1 MSTTL
6 QKKLSFGFSLLAF
19 ILVST
24 MGYSQTAGTAVTM
37 SLTNA
42 IQTSPTEF
50 TYDVMLT
57 NTGTTALYLRG
68 YSAGVNFAAG
78 MAGTGTLTHTF
89 ISRDP
94 ALASIPVV
102 NPGVNLAVNHLRL
115 TTINASA
122 GNEYLM
128 TAGTPIRLA
137 TMKVTNTVPFPADFN
152 PAFNLQLITG
162 AGKTQCIATCYVG
175 TASTVNNYAING
187 TANPAAPAT
196 LQVLSGL
203 VNTPC
208 FFLNPSAL
216 FNGSAVTTPI
226 VCFGQSTGTAVVTL
240 SNTGSAAPTGTVGTY
255 KINGGANIAYT
266 GNPFTVSNL
275 SAGTYSI
282 TVTTSYGCSKT
293 VLASITQP
301 STVISTTSN
310 ASTCAASY
318 ALPWGSI
325 VTATGAYTHTYVNG
339 NGCDSIVTRNVTFNS
354 SSVNAPTNAIAC
366 SSYLWSSNNQTYTAS
381 GTYTASFTNSV
392 GCDSS
397 RLLNLTVSSISTNPP
412 VSVSVCNS
420 YTWPIN
426 GNTYTAS
433 GTYVATFLNSAG
445 CDSNRT
451 LILTIKQST
460 SSTTTVS
467 QAGSYTWAANGAVY
481 SSTGIHTATLVN
493 AAGCDSIATLNL
505 TITGAAFTLTVVEDM
520 PISCFGNND
529 GSALATAVGTGTYTY
544 NVDGGS
550 FTNTTGSFGGLTA
563 GTHTICAT
571 DGTFTLCSTITF
583 VNPAPLAISFVID
596 STVSCHGNDGQITA
610 NITGGTNNVQPYL
623 TLWTNSNTPPDTLN
637 NQFTN
642 NYDIT
647 ISNLSVGTYHLSIS
661 DDNGCTL
668 SSSVPLAATPP
679 VSVTAASTGIN
690 CFGGSSVITA
700 SATGGEG
707 NKIIT
712 IGGLPIASNYP
723 AGTYT
728 ITATDT
734 KGCTGTTV
742 VVINQPS
749 VIGTTSNIS
758 VCNSYTW
765 PVNSATYTTSGLHS
779 VTFTS
784 ASSCDSIVTLNL
796 IIKQPSINPISTI
809 NACNS
814 YTWPVNGVT
823 YTNSGTRTA
832 SFINAAG
839 CDSSFVLNLTI
850 NATSTTSTSITATS
864 FYVWPVNGQTYT
876 TSGVYTN
883 TVLGGNGC
891 VQTNILNLIINSATF
906 YITDTVI
913 QNISCKN
920 NHDGFAQ
927 IIAHGGVPPYSYVLD
942 GGVQSNNTGLFHN
955 LTPGIHSVCATSG
968 SLTACDTVFI
978 SEPDSLLAGFWGNLV
993 SCHGNDGYLEIHI
1006 HGGTSTDPLSFNGG
1020 VGGVQDYLTWWMNA
1034 AGDTLNNPFTDNF
1047 AVQIGDTLTPGTY
1060 HVKIEDDNGCL
1071 YTAYVNLGQA
1081 PPVTVTATAAP
1092 ITCFGGT
1099 SNIVFSGTGGVGLFD
1114 TIPPPAPY
1122 PNPSTL
1128 TYQINGV
1135 AVSPGSPYPA
1145 GPGTY
1150 TITATDAKLCS
1161 ATTVLTISAP
1171 TGPIITILNQTACNS
1186 YTWSSN
1192 GATYTSSG
1200 VHTLTYT
1207 TAAGCDSTV
1216 TLNLTIN
1223 LNTTTATTA
1232 TSCNSYTWAASGLTY
1247 TSSGVYTFTSLNAAG
1262 CTNTATLILTI
1273 NNSTTTGSLSATAC
1287 DTYTWVT
1294 SGLTYTTSGVY
1305 TFTSLNASGCT
1316 NTGTLTLTINNSST
1330 TGSLSAT
1337 ACNTYTWATS
1347 GLTYTTSGVY
1357 TFTSLNASGCTNT
1370 ATLTLTINNSST
1382 NGNITTSAC
1391 DSYLWNGTTYTA
1403 SGTYTVTSLN
1413 ASGCTNTAVLSLTVN
1428 SSSVNPPTN
1437 VTSCLYTWS
1446 VNGVTY
1452 TTSGIYTAT
1461 FQNAAGCDSSF
1472 TLTVSCP
1479 LPVSISRFIGYK
1491 GTSKDILEWT
1501 TGSELNNAYFNLQ
1514 HGTDAINFSTLAKV
1528 SSKAPGGNS
1537 SIDID
1542 YRSENTKPS
1551 IGHNYYRLQQVDL
1564 DGHST
1569 YESRIVDLIWDND
1582 GNSVTMYPNPTTDVL
1597 NIDLFATEAS
1607 TTSVRISDM
1616 SGRTVKSVLLKSVTG
1631 MNNVTISLAEL
1642 ANGLY
1647 TVQIF
1652 TNDKLSFVQ
1661 KVRKND

>member
-6 QKKLSFGFSLLAF
+6 QKKLSFGLSLLAF

-42 IQTSPTEF
+42 VQTSPTEF

-57 NTGTTALYLRG
+57 NTGTTTLYLRG
-68 YSAGVNFAAG
+68 YSAGINFAAG
-78 MAGTGTLTHTF
+78 MANGGALTHTF
-89 ISRDP
+89 VSRDP
-94 ALASIPVV
+94 VLTAIPLV

-128 TAGTPIRLA
+128 TAGTPVRLA
-137 TMKVTNTVPFPADFN
+137 TMKVTNTVAFPADFN
-152 PAFNLQLITG
+152 PALNLQLITG

-175 TASTVNNYAING
+175 TASSVNNYVING
-187 TANPAAPAT
+187 TANPAAALT
-196 LQVLSGL
+196 LQLLSGL

-208 FFLNPSAL
+208 FFLSPSAL
-216 FNGSAVTTPI
+216 FSGSAATTPI
-226 VCFGQSTGTAVVTL
+226 VCFGQSTGSAVVTL
-240 SNTGSAAPTGTVGTY
+240 SNTGSAAPTGTIGTY
-255 KINGGANIAYT
+255 KINGGANIAYS

-275 SAGTYSI
+275 SAGIYSI
-282 TVTTSYGCSKT
+282 TVTTSYGCSDT

-301 STVISTTSN
+301 ATVLSSTFN
-310 ASTCAASY
+310 ANTCAASY
-318 ALPWGSI
+318 TLPWGST
-325 VTATGAYTHTYVNG
+325 VSATGIYTNTYVNG
-339 NGCDSIVTRNVTFNS
+339 NGCDSIVTGNVTFN
-354 SSVNAPTNAIAC
+354 NASTNATTNASAC
-366 SSYLWSSNNQTYTAS
+366 TSYLWSANNQTYTAS
-381 GTYTASFTNSV
+381 GTYTASFTNAT

-397 RLLNLTVSSISTNPP
+397 LSLNLTVSSISTNPP
-412 VSVSVCNS
+412 IAVSVCNT
-420 YTWPIN
+420 YTWPVN

-433 GTYVATFLNSAG
+433 GSYVATFLNSVG
-445 CDSNRT
+445 CDSNIT
-451 LILTIKQST
+451 LILTINQSS
-460 SSTTTVS
+460 SSTTTIS

-493 AAGCDSIATLNL
+493 ALGCDSVATLNL
-505 TITGAAFTLTVVEDM
+505 TITGAAFSLTVVEDM

-529 GSALATAVGTGTYTY
+529 ASALATAVGTGTYTY

-550 FTNTTGSFGGLTA
+550 FVNTTGSFVGLSA

-583 VNPAPLAISFVID
+583 VDPAPLAISFVID
-596 STVSCHGNDGQITA
+596 STVSCLGNDGQITA

-623 TLWTNSNTPPDTLN
+623 TLWTNSNIPPDTLN

-647 ISNLSVGTYHLSIS
+647 ISSLPAGTYYLSVL
-661 DDNGCTL
+661 DDNGCSL
-668 SSSVPLAATPP
+668 SNSVSLAATP
-679 VSVTAASTGIN
+679 VVTVTAAATAIN
-690 CFGGSSVITA
+690 CFGGSSIITA
-700 SATGGEG
+700 SATGGDG
-707 NKIIT
+707 NKVIT

-728 ITATDT
+728 VTATDT
-734 KGCTGTTV
+734 KGCTGTTL

-765 PVNSATYTTSGLHS
+765 PVNSTTYTTSGVH
-779 VTFTS
+779 TITYIS
-784 ASSCDSIVTLNL
+784 ASNCDSIVTLNL
-796 IIKQPSINPISTI
+796 TINQASINSASNI
-809 NACNS
+809 NACTS

-823 YTNSGTRTA
+823 YTNSGVRTA
-832 SFINAAG
+832 SFTNAAG
-839 CDSSFVLNLTI
+839 CDSSFVLDLTI
-850 NATSTTSTSITATS
+850 NATSTTSTTITATA

-876 TSGVYTN
+876 IGGVYTN

-891 VQTNILNLIINSATF
+891 VQTDILNLIINSATF

-913 QNISCKN
+913 QHISCKN
-920 NHDGFAQ
+920 NNDGFAQ
-927 IIAHGGVPPYSYVLD
+927 IIAYGGVTPYSFVLD
-942 GGVQSNNTGLFHN
+942 GGVQSNNTGLFYN
-955 LTPGIHSVCATSG
+955 LTPGIHTVCATSG

-978 SEPDSLLAGFWGNLV
+978 NEPDSLLAGFWGNLV
-993 SCHGNDGYLEIHI
+993 SCQGNDGYLEIHI
-1006 HGGTSTDPLSFNGG
+1006 QGGTSTDPMSFNGG

-1034 AGDTLNNPFTDNF
+1034 AGDTLNDPFADNF

-1081 PPVTVTATAAP
+1081 PPVTVSANAAP

-1099 SNIVFSGTGGVGLFD
+1099 SNIVFSGTGGIGLFD

-1122 PNPSTL
+1122 PTPSTL
-1128 TYQINGV
+1128 TFDINGI
-1135 AVSPGSPYPA
+1135 AVSPGTPFPA

-1171 TGPIITILNQTACNS
+1171 TGPIITIINQTACNS

-1192 GATYTSSG
+1192 SVTYTSSG

-1223 LNTTTATTA
+1223 LSTTTATTA
-1232 TSCNSYTWAASGLTY
+1232 TACDTYTWVDNGLTY
-1247 TSSGVYTFTSLNAAG
+1247 TSSGVYTFTSLNVDG
-1262 CTNTATLILTI
+1262 CTNTATLTLTI

-1287 DTYTWVT
+1287 D
-1294 SGLTYTTSGVY
+1294 
-1305 TFTSLNASGCT
+1305 
-1316 NTGTLTLTINNSST
+1316 
-1330 TGSLSAT
+1330 
-1337 ACNTYTWATS
+1337 TYTWATS

-1357 TFTSLNASGCTNT
+1357 TFTSLNVDGCTNT

-1452 TTSGIYTAT
+1452 TTSGVYTAT

-1491 GTSKDILEWT
+1491 GASKDILEWT
-1501 TGSELNNAYFNLQ
+1501 TGSEINNAYFNLQ
-1514 HGTDAINFSTLAKV
+1514 HGTDGINFSTLAKV
-1528 SSKAPGGNS
+1528 STKAPGGNS

-1542 YRSENTKPS
+1542 YRSENLKPA
-1551 IGHNYYRLQQVDL
+1551 IGHNYYRLQQVDV

-1616 SGRTVKSVLLKSVTG
+1616 SGRTVKSVLLKSVAG
-1631 MNNVTISLAEL
+1631 MNNVTISLSEL

-1647 TVQIF
+1647 TVQIV